1 MPKIDPMKKTFKL
14 IQLIFLFVSVHIF
27 SFAQITITKNDM
39 PSANDNFLLRNA
51 NSTSQDDFQLSG
63 SNQTWNFTH
72 LLPTD
77 SQTIE
82 CLPIIGA
89 GPIIVYFFS
98 FPTATY
104 ATKGN
109 DLPLPDVSPITV
121 TNLYNFYK
129 VSNASF
135 SILGFGASI
144 SGIPTPIE
152 YDTVDV
158 VYNFPMNFGD
168 SHINRS
174 QFTINIPTVGSLIE
188 SRRRT
193 TTVDGWGTLKLPN
206 GMDYQVLKVKSVSEI
221 TDNLSIEA
229 IPFPIPPIPRNETE
243 YKWLAADSG
252 VPLLQINT
260 TSFTGAETVS
270 SIAFKYTPDLSG
282 LNDQSSSTLL
292 VYPNPASHNISVVG
306 NSSQIQIVDLLGNI
320 VYQQNV
326 SSTKEINS
334 IDISDLA
341 NGIYWIKSSIKN
353 ETSIQ
358 KVILNK

>member
-1 MPKIDPMKKTFKL
+1 MKKKYKI
-14 IQLIFLFVSVHIF
+14 IQMILLFVFGQSLL
-27 SFAQITITKNDM
+27 FAQITITKNDM
-39 PSANDNFLLRNA
+39 PSANDNFLLSNA

-109 DLPLPDVSPITV
+109 DLPLPALSPITV

-129 VSNASF
+129 ASNSTF

-144 SGIPTPIE
+144 SGIPTPIQ

-168 SHINRS
+168 IQVNRS
-174 QFTINIPTVGSLIE
+174 QFTVNLPTVGGIIE
-188 SRRRT
+188 TRRRT
-193 TTVDGWGTLKLPN
+193 NSVEGWGILKLPN
-206 GMDYQVLKVKSVSEI
+206 GMDYEVLKVKSVSEI
-221 TDNLSIEA
+221 TDVVSATING
-229 IPFPIPPIPRNETE
+229 FPIEFPLDRNETE
-243 YKWLAADSG
+243 YKWLAAGSG

-260 TSFTGAETVS
+260 TNVQGQENVS
-270 SIAFKYTPDLSG
+270 SIAFKFTPDLSG
-282 LNDQSSSTLL
+282 LAEYNSSQFSSF
-292 VYPNPASHNISVVG
+292 PNPAQQSIYINGKST
-306 NSSQIQIVDLLGNI
+306 QIQIIDVLGKI
-320 VYQQNV
+320 VFEQSYNTTKNNSLIDV
-326 SSTKEINS
+326 SRLSNGVYWLRNFNGKES
-334 IDISDLA
+334 
-341 NGIYWIKSSIKN
+341 
-353 ETSIQ
+353 SIQ
-358 KVILNK
+358 KFVVSN

>member
-1 MPKIDPMKKTFKL
+1 MKKTYKNL
-14 IQLIFLFVSVHIF
+14 SLFILVVFVQSF
-27 SFAQITITKNDM
+27 SIAQITITKNDM
-39 PSANDNFLLRNA
+39 PSANQNFVLRGA
-51 NSTSQDDFQLSG
+51 NSSAQDDYQLSG
-63 SNQTWNFTH
+63 ANKTWNFTH

-221 TDNLSIEA
+221 TDNLSI
-229 IPFPIPPIPRNETE
+229 IFNNNPITLPPFQRNETE
-243 YKWLAADSG
+243 YKWLAAGSG

-270 SIAFKYTPDLSG
+270 SIAFKFTPNLS
-282 LNDQSSSTLL
+282 NIDEINASQFF
-292 VYPNPASHNISVVG
+292 VYPNPASQSISLNG
-306 NSSQIQIVDLLGNI
+306 
-320 VYQQNV
+320 NV
-326 SSTKEINS
+326 SNVQIYDVFGKVVLQQSSTTV
-334 IDISDLA
+334 SDVFSMDVSTLS
-341 NGIYWIKSSIKN
+341 NGIYWIKNSFNGESS
-353 ETSIQ
+353 
-358 KVILNK
+358 NKKFIVNK